1 MFVGR
6 ALERRKLREAILAHR
21 SLLVCGPPGSGKT
34 ALLERTLATLP
45 TAVREKC
52 LVSNADGSPKQIWT
66 SLAGRLAEISDA
78 EVTSRKEREAGLAVP
93 FDRWL
98 QRQTSLR
105 LRGILRRAMRSKPY
119 WVVLEATTQL
129 PAGVYRLLQE
139 WMWSGRTPVILLA
152 RGSSENDLGKVS
164 RLFWHPG
171 LRLELGPLQAGDLNA
186 LLEECVERFH
196 LQELAGRDFRDF
208 LLEQCAGLPGR
219 IVHLCE
225 LASRSVYQCSGR
237 VKLHTLAVDFLMQI
251 RGDPKVGTSRAHQ
264 NG

>member
-6 ALERRKLREAILAHR
+6 ALERRKLREAILARH

-34 ALLERTLATLP
+34 ALLEKTLATLP
-45 TAVREKC
+45 AAVREKC
-52 LVSNADGSPKQIWT
+52 LVCSADGSPRQIWR
-66 SLAGRLAEISDA
+66 SLAGRLAEIGDT
-78 EVTSRKEREAGLAVP
+78 EVTSRKEREAGVAAP

-105 LRGILRRAMRSKPY
+105 LRGILRRAMRSKSY

-129 PAGVYRLLQE
+129 PAGVYRMLQE

-152 RGSSENDLGKVS
+152 RGFSENDLGRAS

-171 LRLELGPLQAGDLNA
+171 LRLELSPLQPSDLKT
-186 LLEECVERFH
+186 LLEDCLERFH
-196 LQELAGRDFRDF
+196 LQKFTDEVFCDF

-219 IVHLCE
+219 IVQLCG
-225 LASRSVYQCSGR
+225 LASRSAYQYEGR

-251 RGDPKVGTSRAHQ
+251 QGDPKATSRAHQ